1 MGEERV
7 THARSEKCLQNFGL
21 KNSIGKRLELK

>member
-7 THARSEKCLQNFGL
+7 THAKNEKCLQNFGL
-21 KNSIGKRLELK
+21 KSPLGSNVSS